1 MRHINYL
8 VLLLVACSVGACS
21 SPKNDTK
28 DAYPMFWTWLDYQP
42 GMNFDSIC
50 TIMNEAGID
59 GVMLNAPTPDDYR
72 AAIPIAQKHGI
83 EVYAWLWTMNPEHD
97 RDAILKEHPEWFS
110 VNRNGQSLADT
121 TAYVDYYKFM
131 CPALPEVREFIK
143 KKIKE
148 CDNEKYYYE
157 LIEELEQLVYLE
169 STRQNREFYI
179 MIFIKDTE
187 EKESIKRT
195 LFRSQNIAVQLIP
208 LDLEKK
214 LKILFKLNNPNTK
227 LM

>member
-1 MRHINYL
+1 MAVRKFDDIKIEKEKKNIKVKLTKEEKKIKKEEKKQKKLELKEIRKANKDVLASTKELLGFVDVDDDDSIIMKNGYL
-8 VLLLVACSVGACS
+8 DIFQIDS
-21 SPKNDTK
+21 K
-28 DAYPMFWTWLDYQP
+28 DIYSLTDVETTMNIYNFISFLRSYPFDIKLIT
-42 GMNFDSIC
+42 MNFPVN
-50 TIMNEAGID
+50 T
-59 GVMLNAPTPDDYR
+59 
-72 AAIPIAQKHGI
+72 
-83 EVYAWLWTMNPEHD
+83 
-97 RDAILKEHPEWFS
+97 LK
-110 VNRNGQSLADT
+110 QQ
-121 TAYVDYYKFM
+121 
-131 CPALPEVREFIK
+131 EFIK

-208 LDLEKK
+208 LTIEKK

-227 LM
+227 LIN

>member
-1 MRHINYL
+1 MAVRKFDDIKIEKEKKNIKVKL
-8 VLLLVACSVGACS
+8 TKEEKKIKKEEKKQKKLELKEIRKANKDVLAS
-21 SPKNDTK
+21 TK
-28 DAYPMFWTWLDYQP
+28 DLLGFVDVDDDDSIIMKNGYLDIFQIDSKDIYSLTDVETTMNIYNFISFLRSYPFDIKLIT
-42 GMNFDSIC
+42 MNFPVN
-50 TIMNEAGID
+50 T
-59 GVMLNAPTPDDYR
+59 
-72 AAIPIAQKHGI
+72 
-83 EVYAWLWTMNPEHD
+83 
-97 RDAILKEHPEWFS
+97 LK
-110 VNRNGQSLADT
+110 QQ
-121 TAYVDYYKFM
+121 
-131 CPALPEVREFIK
+131 EFIK

-148 CDNEKYYYE
+148 CDNKKYYYE

-208 LDLEKK
+208 LTVEKK

-227 LM
+227 LIN

>member
-1 MRHINYL
+1 MVVRKFDDIKIEKEKNNIKVKLTKEEKKIKKEEKKQKKLELKEIRKANKDVLASTKELLGFVDVDDDDSIIMKNGYLDIFQIN
-8 VLLLVACSVGACS
+8 S
-21 SPKNDTK
+21 K
-28 DAYPMFWTWLDYQP
+28 DIYSLTDVETTINIYNFIAFLRAYPFDIKLIT
-42 GMNFDSIC
+42 MNFPVN
-50 TIMNEAGID
+50 T
-59 GVMLNAPTPDDYR
+59 
-72 AAIPIAQKHGI
+72 
-83 EVYAWLWTMNPEHD
+83 
-97 RDAILKEHPEWFS
+97 LK
-110 VNRNGQSLADT
+110 QQ
-121 TAYVDYYKFM
+121 
-131 CPALPEVREFIK
+131 EFIK

-148 CDNEKYYYE
+148 CDNKKYYYE

-208 LDLEKK
+208 LTVEKK

-227 LM
+227 LIN

>member
-1 MRHINYL
+1 MVVRKFDDIKIEKEKNNIKVKL
-8 VLLLVACSVGACS
+8 TKEEKKIKKEEKKQKKLELKEIRKANKDVLAS
-21 SPKNDTK
+21 TK
-28 DAYPMFWTWLDYQP
+28 DLLGFVDVDDDDSIIMKNGYLDIFQIDSKDIYSLTDVETTLNIYNFIAFLRSYPFDIKLIT
-42 GMNFDSIC
+42 MNFPVN
-50 TIMNEAGID
+50 T
-59 GVMLNAPTPDDYR
+59 
-72 AAIPIAQKHGI
+72 
-83 EVYAWLWTMNPEHD
+83 
-97 RDAILKEHPEWFS
+97 LK
-110 VNRNGQSLADT
+110 QQ
-121 TAYVDYYKFM
+121 
-131 CPALPEVREFIK
+131 EFIK

>member
-1 MRHINYL
+1 
-8 VLLLVACSVGACS
+8 
-21 SPKNDTK
+21 
-28 DAYPMFWTWLDYQP
+28 
-42 GMNFDSIC
+42 MNFPVN
-50 TIMNEAGID
+50 T
-59 GVMLNAPTPDDYR
+59 
-72 AAIPIAQKHGI
+72 
-83 EVYAWLWTMNPEHD
+83 
-97 RDAILKEHPEWFS
+97 LK
-110 VNRNGQSLADT
+110 QQ
-121 TAYVDYYKFM
+121 
-131 CPALPEVREFIK
+131 EFIK

-208 LDLEKK
+208 LTVEKK

-227 LM
+227 LIN

>member
-1 MRHINYL
+1 MVVRKFDDIKIEKEKNNIKVKLTKEEKKIKKEEKKQKKLELKEIRKANKDVLASTKELLGFVDVDDDDSIIMKNGYL
-8 VLLLVACSVGACS
+8 DIFQIDS
-21 SPKNDTK
+21 K
-28 DAYPMFWTWLDYQP
+28 DIYSLTDVETTMNIYNFIAFLRSYPFDIKLIT
-42 GMNFDSIC
+42 MNFPVN
-50 TIMNEAGID
+50 T
-59 GVMLNAPTPDDYR
+59 
-72 AAIPIAQKHGI
+72 
-83 EVYAWLWTMNPEHD
+83 
-97 RDAILKEHPEWFS
+97 LK
-110 VNRNGQSLADT
+110 QQ
-121 TAYVDYYKFM
+121 
-131 CPALPEVREFIK
+131 EFIK

>member
-1 MRHINYL
+1 MAVRKFDDIKIEKEKKNIKVKLTKEEKKIKKEEKKQKKLELKEIRKANKDVLASTKELLGFVDVDDDDSIIMKNGYL
-8 VLLLVACSVGACS
+8 DIFQIDS
-21 SPKNDTK
+21 K
-28 DAYPMFWTWLDYQP
+28 DIYSLTDVETTMNIYNFIAFLRSYPFDIKLIT
-42 GMNFDSIC
+42 MNFPVN
-50 TIMNEAGID
+50 T
-59 GVMLNAPTPDDYR
+59 
-72 AAIPIAQKHGI
+72 
-83 EVYAWLWTMNPEHD
+83 
-97 RDAILKEHPEWFS
+97 LK
-110 VNRNGQSLADT
+110 QQ
-121 TAYVDYYKFM
+121 
-131 CPALPEVREFIK
+131 EFIK

-179 MIFIKDTE
+179 MVFIKDTE

-208 LDLEKK
+208 LTVEKK

-227 LM
+227 LIN

>member
-1 MRHINYL
+1 MAVRKFDDIKIEKEKKNIKVKL
-8 VLLLVACSVGACS
+8 TKEEKKIKKEEKKQKKLELKEIRKANKDVLAS
-21 SPKNDTK
+21 TK
-28 DAYPMFWTWLDYQP
+28 DLLGFVDVDDDDSIIMKNGYLDIFQIDSKDIYSLTDVETTMNIYNFIAFLRSYPFDIKLIT
-42 GMNFDSIC
+42 MNFPVN
-50 TIMNEAGID
+50 T
-59 GVMLNAPTPDDYR
+59 
-72 AAIPIAQKHGI
+72 
-83 EVYAWLWTMNPEHD
+83 
-97 RDAILKEHPEWFS
+97 LK
-110 VNRNGQSLADT
+110 QQ
-121 TAYVDYYKFM
+121 
-131 CPALPEVREFIK
+131 EFIK

-148 CDNEKYYYE
+148 CDNKKYYYE

-208 LDLEKK
+208 LTVEKK

-227 LM
+227 LIH

>member
-1 MRHINYL
+1 MVVRKFDDIKIEKEKKNIKVKLTKEEKKIKKEEKKQKKLELKEIRKANKDVLASTKELLGFIDVDDDDSIIMKNGYL
-8 VLLLVACSVGACS
+8 DIFQIDS
-21 SPKNDTK
+21 K
-28 DAYPMFWTWLDYQP
+28 DIYSLTDVETTMNIYIFIAFLRSYPFDIKLIT
-42 GMNFDSIC
+42 MNFPVN
-50 TIMNEAGID
+50 T
-59 GVMLNAPTPDDYR
+59 
-72 AAIPIAQKHGI
+72 
-83 EVYAWLWTMNPEHD
+83 
-97 RDAILKEHPEWFS
+97 LK
-110 VNRNGQSLADT
+110 QQ
-121 TAYVDYYKFM
+121 
-131 CPALPEVREFIK
+131 EFIK

-187 EKESIKRT
+187 EKDSIKRT

-208 LDLEKK
+208 LTVEKK

-227 LM
+227 LIN

>member
-1 MRHINYL
+1 MAVRKFDDIKIEKEKKNIKVKLTKEEKKIKKEEKKQKKLELKEIRKANKDVLASTKELLGFVDVDDDDSIIMKNGYL
-8 VLLLVACSVGACS
+8 DIFQIDS
-21 SPKNDTK
+21 K
-28 DAYPMFWTWLDYQP
+28 DIYSLTDVETTMNIYNFMAFLRSYPFDIKLIT
-42 GMNFDSIC
+42 MNFPVN
-50 TIMNEAGID
+50 T
-59 GVMLNAPTPDDYR
+59 
-72 AAIPIAQKHGI
+72 
-83 EVYAWLWTMNPEHD
+83 
-97 RDAILKEHPEWFS
+97 LK
-110 VNRNGQSLADT
+110 QQ
-121 TAYVDYYKFM
+121 
-131 CPALPEVREFIK
+131 EFIK

>member
-1 MRHINYL
+1 MAVRKFDDIKIEKEKKNIKVKLTKEEKKIKKEEKKQKRLELKEIRKANKDVLASTKELLGFVDVDDDDSIIMKNGYLDIFQIDSKDIYSLTDVETTMNIYNFIAFLRSYPFDIKLIN
-8 VLLLVACSVGACS
+8 
-21 SPKNDTK
+21 
-28 DAYPMFWTWLDYQP
+28 
-42 GMNFDSIC
+42 MNFPVN
-50 TIMNEAGID
+50 T
-59 GVMLNAPTPDDYR
+59 
-72 AAIPIAQKHGI
+72 
-83 EVYAWLWTMNPEHD
+83 
-97 RDAILKEHPEWFS
+97 LK
-110 VNRNGQSLADT
+110 QQ
-121 TAYVDYYKFM
+121 
-131 CPALPEVREFIK
+131 EFIK

-208 LDLEKK
+208 LTVEKK

-227 LM
+227 LIN

>member
-1 MRHINYL
+1 MAVRKFDDIKIEKEKKNIKVKLTKEEKKIKKEEKKQKKLELKEIRKANKDVLASTKELLGFVDVDDDDSIIMKNGYL
-8 VLLLVACSVGACS
+8 DIFQIDS
-21 SPKNDTK
+21 K
-28 DAYPMFWTWLDYQP
+28 DIYSLTDVETTMNIYNFIAFLRSYPFDIKFIT
-42 GMNFDSIC
+42 MNFPVN
-50 TIMNEAGID
+50 T
-59 GVMLNAPTPDDYR
+59 
-72 AAIPIAQKHGI
+72 
-83 EVYAWLWTMNPEHD
+83 
-97 RDAILKEHPEWFS
+97 LK
-110 VNRNGQSLADT
+110 QQ
-121 TAYVDYYKFM
+121 
-131 CPALPEVREFIK
+131 EFIK

-208 LDLEKK
+208 LTVEKK

-227 LM
+227 LIN

>member
-1 MRHINYL
+1 MSVRKFDDIKIEKEKKNIKVKLTKEEKKIKKEEKKQKKLELKEIRKANKDVLASTKELLGFIDVDDDDSIIMKNGYL
-8 VLLLVACSVGACS
+8 DIFQIDS
-21 SPKNDTK
+21 K
-28 DAYPMFWTWLDYQP
+28 DIYSLTDVETTMNIYNFIAFLRSYQFDIKLIT
-42 GMNFDSIC
+42 MNFPVN
-50 TIMNEAGID
+50 T
-59 GVMLNAPTPDDYR
+59 LK
-72 AAIPIAQKHGI
+72 QK
-83 EVYAWLWTMNPEHD
+83 
-97 RDAILKEHPEWFS
+97 
-110 VNRNGQSLADT
+110 
-121 TAYVDYYKFM
+121 
-131 CPALPEVREFIK
+131 EFIK

-187 EKESIKRT
+187 EKDSIKRT

-208 LDLEKK
+208 LTVEKK

-227 LM
+227 LIN

>member
-1 MRHINYL
+1 MAVRKFDDIKIEKEKKNIKVKLTKEEKKIKKEEKKQKKLELKEIRKANKDVLASTKELLGFVDVDDDHSIIMKNGYL
-8 VLLLVACSVGACS
+8 DIFQIDS
-21 SPKNDTK
+21 K
-28 DAYPMFWTWLDYQP
+28 DIYSLTDVETTMNIYNFIAFLRSYPFDIKLIT
-42 GMNFDSIC
+42 MNFPVN
-50 TIMNEAGID
+50 T
-59 GVMLNAPTPDDYR
+59 
-72 AAIPIAQKHGI
+72 
-83 EVYAWLWTMNPEHD
+83 
-97 RDAILKEHPEWFS
+97 LK
-110 VNRNGQSLADT
+110 QQ
-121 TAYVDYYKFM
+121 
-131 CPALPEVREFIK
+131 EFIK

-208 LDLEKK
+208 LTVEKK

-227 LM
+227 LIN

>member
-1 MRHINYL
+1 MVVRKFDDIKIEKEKNNIKVKL
-8 VLLLVACSVGACS
+8 TKEEKKIKKEEKKQKRLELKEIRKANKDVLAS
-21 SPKNDTK
+21 TK
-28 DAYPMFWTWLDYQP
+28 DLLGFVDVDDDDSIIMKNGYLDIFQIDSKDIYSLTDVETTMNIYNFIAFLRSYPFDIKLIT
-42 GMNFDSIC
+42 MNFPVN
-50 TIMNEAGID
+50 T
-59 GVMLNAPTPDDYR
+59 
-72 AAIPIAQKHGI
+72 
-83 EVYAWLWTMNPEHD
+83 
-97 RDAILKEHPEWFS
+97 LK
-110 VNRNGQSLADT
+110 QQ
-121 TAYVDYYKFM
+121 
-131 CPALPEVREFIK
+131 EFIK

-208 LDLEKK
+208 LTVEKK

-227 LM
+227 LIN

>member
-1 MRHINYL
+1 MVVRKFDDIKIEKEKNNIKVKL
-8 VLLLVACSVGACS
+8 TKEEKKIKKEEKKQKKLELKEIRKANKDVLAS
-21 SPKNDTK
+21 TK
-28 DAYPMFWTWLDYQP
+28 DLLGFVDVDDDDSIIVKNGYLDIFQIDSKDIYSLTDVETTMNIYNFIAFLRSYPFDIKLIT
-42 GMNFDSIC
+42 MNFPVN
-50 TIMNEAGID
+50 T
-59 GVMLNAPTPDDYR
+59 
-72 AAIPIAQKHGI
+72 
-83 EVYAWLWTMNPEHD
+83 
-97 RDAILKEHPEWFS
+97 LK
-110 VNRNGQSLADT
+110 QQ
-121 TAYVDYYKFM
+121 
-131 CPALPEVREFIK
+131 EFIK

-148 CDNEKYYYE
+148 CDNKKYYYE

-208 LDLEKK
+208 LTVEKK

-227 LM
+227 LIN

>member
-1 MRHINYL
+1 MVVRKFDDIKIEKEKNNIKVKLTKEEKKIKKEEKKQKKLELKEIRKANKDVLASTKELLGFVDVDDDDSIIMKNGYL
-8 VLLLVACSVGACS
+8 DIFQIDS
-21 SPKNDTK
+21 K
-28 DAYPMFWTWLDYQP
+28 DIYSLTDVETTMNIYNFIAFLRSYPFDIKLIT
-42 GMNFDSIC
+42 MNFPVN
-50 TIMNEAGID
+50 T
-59 GVMLNAPTPDDYR
+59 
-72 AAIPIAQKHGI
+72 
-83 EVYAWLWTMNPEHD
+83 
-97 RDAILKEHPEWFS
+97 LK
-110 VNRNGQSLADT
+110 QQ
-121 TAYVDYYKFM
+121 
-131 CPALPEVREFIK
+131 EFIK

-148 CDNEKYYYE
+148 CDNKKYYYE

-195 LFRSQNIAVQLIP
+195 LIRSQNIAVQLIP

>member
-1 MRHINYL
+1 MVVRKFDDIKIEKEKNNIKVKL
-8 VLLLVACSVGACS
+8 TKEEKEIKKEEKKQKKLELKEIRKANKDVLAS
-21 SPKNDTK
+21 TK
-28 DAYPMFWTWLDYQP
+28 DLLGFVDVDDDDSIIMKNGYLDIFQIDSKDIYSLTDVETTLNIYNFIAFLRSYPFDIKLIT
-42 GMNFDSIC
+42 MNFPVN
-50 TIMNEAGID
+50 T
-59 GVMLNAPTPDDYR
+59 
-72 AAIPIAQKHGI
+72 
-83 EVYAWLWTMNPEHD
+83 
-97 RDAILKEHPEWFS
+97 LK
-110 VNRNGQSLADT
+110 QQ
-121 TAYVDYYKFM
+121 
-131 CPALPEVREFIK
+131 EFIK

-148 CDNEKYYYE
+148 CDNKKYYYE

-208 LDLEKK
+208 LTVEKK

-227 LM
+227 LIN

>member
-1 MRHINYL
+1 MAVRKFDDIKIEKEKKNIKVKLTKEEKKIKKEEKKQKKLELKEIRKANKDVLASTKELLGFVDVDDDDSIIMKNGYL
-8 VLLLVACSVGACS
+8 DIFQIDS
-21 SPKNDTK
+21 K
-28 DAYPMFWTWLDYQP
+28 DIYSLTDVETTMNIYNFIAFLRSYPFDIKLIT
-42 GMNFDSIC
+42 MNFPVN
-50 TIMNEAGID
+50 T
-59 GVMLNAPTPDDYR
+59 
-72 AAIPIAQKHGI
+72 
-83 EVYAWLWTMNPEHD
+83 
-97 RDAILKEHPEWFS
+97 LK
-110 VNRNGQSLADT
+110 QQ
-121 TAYVDYYKFM
+121 
-131 CPALPEVREFIK
+131 EFIK

-148 CDNEKYYYE
+148 CDNKKYYYE

-208 LDLEKK
+208 LTVEKK

-227 LM
+227 LIN

>member
-1 MRHINYL
+1 MAVRKFDDIKIEKEKKNIKIKL
-8 VLLLVACSVGACS
+8 TKEEKKIKKEENKQKKLELKEIRKANKDVLAS
-21 SPKNDTK
+21 TK
-28 DAYPMFWTWLDYQP
+28 DLLGFVDVDDDDSIIMKNGYLDIFQIDSKDIYSLTDVETTMNIYNFIAFLRSYPFDIKLIT
-42 GMNFDSIC
+42 MNFPVN
-50 TIMNEAGID
+50 T
-59 GVMLNAPTPDDYR
+59 
-72 AAIPIAQKHGI
+72 
-83 EVYAWLWTMNPEHD
+83 
-97 RDAILKEHPEWFS
+97 LK
-110 VNRNGQSLADT
+110 QQ
-121 TAYVDYYKFM
+121 
-131 CPALPEVREFIK
+131 EFIK

-148 CDNEKYYYE
+148 CDNKKYYYE

>member
-1 MRHINYL
+1 MAVRKFDDIKIEKEKKNIKVKLTKEEKKIKKEEKKQKRLELKEIRKANKDVLASTKELLGFVDVDDDDSIIMKNGYL
-8 VLLLVACSVGACS
+8 DIFQIDS
-21 SPKNDTK
+21 K
-28 DAYPMFWTWLDYQP
+28 DIYSLTDVKTTMNIYNFIAFLRSYPFDIKLIT
-42 GMNFDSIC
+42 MNFPVN
-50 TIMNEAGID
+50 T
-59 GVMLNAPTPDDYR
+59 
-72 AAIPIAQKHGI
+72 
-83 EVYAWLWTMNPEHD
+83 
-97 RDAILKEHPEWFS
+97 LK
-110 VNRNGQSLADT
+110 QQ
-121 TAYVDYYKFM
+121 
-131 CPALPEVREFIK
+131 EFIK

-208 LDLEKK
+208 LTVEKK

-227 LM
+227 LIN

>member
-1 MRHINYL
+1 MTVRKFEDIKIEKEKKNIKVKL
-8 VLLLVACSVGACS
+8 TKEEKNIKKREKKQKKLELKEIRKANKDVLAS
-21 SPKNDTK
+21 TK
-28 DAYPMFWTWLDYQP
+28 DLLGFVDVDDDDSIIMENGYIDIFQIDSKDIYSLTDVETTMNIYNFIAFLRSYPFDIKLIT
-42 GMNFDSIC
+42 MNFPVN
-50 TIMNEAGID
+50 T
-59 GVMLNAPTPDDYR
+59 
-72 AAIPIAQKHGI
+72 
-83 EVYAWLWTMNPEHD
+83 
-97 RDAILKEHPEWFS
+97 LK
-110 VNRNGQSLADT
+110 QQ
-121 TAYVDYYKFM
+121 
-131 CPALPEVREFIK
+131 EFIK

-208 LDLEKK
+208 LTVEKK

-227 LM
+227 LIN

>member
-1 MRHINYL
+1 MAVRKFDDIKIEKEKKNIKVKL
-8 VLLLVACSVGACS
+8 TKEEKKIKKEEKKQKKLELKEIRKANKDVLAS
-21 SPKNDTK
+21 TK
-28 DAYPMFWTWLDYQP
+28 DLLGFVDVDDDDSIIMKNGYLDIFQIDSKDIYSLTDIETTMNIYNFIAFLRSYPFDIKLIT
-42 GMNFDSIC
+42 MNFPVN
-50 TIMNEAGID
+50 T
-59 GVMLNAPTPDDYR
+59 
-72 AAIPIAQKHGI
+72 
-83 EVYAWLWTMNPEHD
+83 
-97 RDAILKEHPEWFS
+97 LK
-110 VNRNGQSLADT
+110 QQ
-121 TAYVDYYKFM
+121 
-131 CPALPEVREFIK
+131 EFIK

-208 LDLEKK
+208 LTVEKK

-227 LM
+227 LIN

>member
-1 MRHINYL
+1 
-8 VLLLVACSVGACS
+8 
-21 SPKNDTK
+21 
-28 DAYPMFWTWLDYQP
+28 
-42 GMNFDSIC
+42 MNFPVN
-50 TIMNEAGID
+50 T
-59 GVMLNAPTPDDYR
+59 
-72 AAIPIAQKHGI
+72 
-83 EVYAWLWTMNPEHD
+83 
-97 RDAILKEHPEWFS
+97 LK
-110 VNRNGQSLADT
+110 QQ
-121 TAYVDYYKFM
+121 
-131 CPALPEVREFIK
+131 EFIK

-187 EKESIKRT
+187 EKDSIKRT

-208 LDLEKK
+208 LTVEKK

-227 LM
+227 LIN

>member
-1 MRHINYL
+1 MVVRKFDDIKIEKEKKNIKVKL
-8 VLLLVACSVGACS
+8 TKEEKKIKKEEKKQKKLELKEIRKANKDVLAS
-21 SPKNDTK
+21 TK
-28 DAYPMFWTWLDYQP
+28 DLLGFVDVDDDDSIIMKNGYLDIFQIDSKDIYSLTDVETTMNIYNFIAFLRSYPFDIKLIT
-42 GMNFDSIC
+42 MNFPVN
-50 TIMNEAGID
+50 T
-59 GVMLNAPTPDDYR
+59 
-72 AAIPIAQKHGI
+72 
-83 EVYAWLWTMNPEHD
+83 
-97 RDAILKEHPEWFS
+97 LK
-110 VNRNGQSLADT
+110 QQ
-121 TAYVDYYKFM
+121 
-131 CPALPEVREFIK
+131 EFIK

-208 LDLEKK
+208 LTVEKK

-227 LM
+227 LIN

>member
-1 MRHINYL
+1 MVVRKFDDIKIEKEKNNIKVKLTKEEKKIKKEEKKQKKLELKEIRKANKDVLASTKELLGFIDVDDDDSIIMKNGYL
-8 VLLLVACSVGACS
+8 DIFQIDS
-21 SPKNDTK
+21 K
-28 DAYPMFWTWLDYQP
+28 DIYSLTDVETTLNIYNFIAFLRSYPFDIKLIT
-42 GMNFDSIC
+42 MNFPVN
-50 TIMNEAGID
+50 T
-59 GVMLNAPTPDDYR
+59 
-72 AAIPIAQKHGI
+72 
-83 EVYAWLWTMNPEHD
+83 
-97 RDAILKEHPEWFS
+97 LK
-110 VNRNGQSLADT
+110 QQ
-121 TAYVDYYKFM
+121 
-131 CPALPEVREFIK
+131 EFIK

-187 EKESIKRT
+187 EKDSIKRT

-208 LDLEKK
+208 LTVEKK

-227 LM
+227 LIN

>member
-1 MRHINYL
+1 MAVRKFDDIKIEKEKKNIKVKLTKEEKKIKKEEKKQKRLELKEIRKANKDVLASTKELLGFVDVDDDDSIIMKNGYL
-8 VLLLVACSVGACS
+8 DIFQIDS
-21 SPKNDTK
+21 K
-28 DAYPMFWTWLDYQP
+28 DIYSLTDVETTMNIYNFIAFLRSYPFDIKLIT
-42 GMNFDSIC
+42 MNFPVN
-50 TIMNEAGID
+50 T
-59 GVMLNAPTPDDYR
+59 
-72 AAIPIAQKHGI
+72 
-83 EVYAWLWTMNPEHD
+83 
-97 RDAILKEHPEWFS
+97 LK
-110 VNRNGQSLADT
+110 QQ
-121 TAYVDYYKFM
+121 
-131 CPALPEVREFIK
+131 EFIK

-208 LDLEKK
+208 LAIEKK

-227 LM
+227 LIN

>member
-1 MRHINYL
+1 VAVRKFDDIKIEKEKKNIKVKL
-8 VLLLVACSVGACS
+8 TKEEKKIKKEEKKQKKLELKEIRKANKDVLAS
-21 SPKNDTK
+21 TK
-28 DAYPMFWTWLDYQP
+28 DLLGFVDVDDDDSIIMKNGYLDIFQIDSKDIYSLTDVETTMNIYNFIAFLRSYPFDIKLIT
-42 GMNFDSIC
+42 MNFPVN
-50 TIMNEAGID
+50 T
-59 GVMLNAPTPDDYR
+59 
-72 AAIPIAQKHGI
+72 
-83 EVYAWLWTMNPEHD
+83 
-97 RDAILKEHPEWFS
+97 LK
-110 VNRNGQSLADT
+110 QQ
-121 TAYVDYYKFM
+121 
-131 CPALPEVREFIK
+131 EFIK

-148 CDNEKYYYE
+148 CDNKKYYYE

-208 LDLEKK
+208 LTVEKK

-227 LM
+227 LIN